1 MEEKKSST
9 GLIVGIAAAVL
20 LVAGGFGVWALTSND
35 DEATPV
41 AETSQN
47 ESSQQ
52 TEQTQAT
59 QQDLVALAIATPELS
74 TLVTAVKAAALV
86 ETLQGDGPFTVFAPT
101 NAAFEKLPSE
111 TLASLLDPA
120 NKEALTSVLT
130 YHVVAGKVLSSDLT
144 NGQVIDTIQGG
155 ELTVEITDGKVYLV
169 DAKGGKALVV
179 QADVEGSNGVVHV
192 IDSVL
197 LQ

>member
-1 MEEKKSST
+1 MEDKKSST
-9 GLIVGIAAAVL
+9 GLIVGIAAVVL

-35 DEATPV
+35 DEATT
-41 AETSQN
+41 ATETSQTEN
-47 ESSQQ
+47 SQQ
-52 TEQTQAT
+52 TEQTQPAE
-59 QQDLVALAIATPELS
+59 QDIVALAIATPELS
-74 TLVTAVKAAALV
+74 TLVTAVQAAGLV

-101 NAAFEKLPSE
+101 NSAFEKLPSE

-120 NKEALTSVLT
+120 NKDALTAVLT
-130 YHVVAGKVLSSDLT
+130 YHVVSGEVLSSALS
-144 NGQVIDTIQGG
+144 NGQVIDTVQGG
-155 ELTVEITDGKVYLV
+155 KLTVEITDGKVYLV

-179 QADVEGSNGVVHV
+179 QADVQASNGVVHV